1 MITRK
6 SFGKMKE
13 KEIEEEN
20 FKETLKKIPNPRT
33 KIGEN
38 LETKRKLRENFRK
51 EALIPYQNL
60 Y

>member
-1 MITRK
+1 
-6 SFGKMKE
+6 MKE

-38 LETKRKLRENFRK
+38 LETKRKLRENSRK